1 MTFPG
6 VVFAFAALA
15 LDQPGVPHIRA
26 AEVAYEAGKQAQI
39 ERQWQ
44 RAAEAFRKATE
55 IEPTFLEAREN
66 LIAVYLDLGQRLDAA
81 AAITQLLEIEPAAQ
95 KYRLLLGQILL
106 EQKQPERALAQ
117 FSLLLKRD
125 PYNADGL
132 LGFATAARQVGM
144 NDRADEAMER
154 GKQHYPGDDR
164 FKSPPA
170 AARRSA
176 K

>member
-1 MTFPG
+1 MILP
-6 VVFAFAALA
+6 VVILAFAAFD

-26 AEVAYEAGKQAQI
+26 AEAAYEAGRQAQI

-44 RAAEAFRKATE
+44 YAAESFREAIG

-81 AAITQLLEIEPAAQ
+81 AAITQLLEIEPNAQ
-95 KYRLLLGQILL
+95 KYQLLLGQVLL
-106 EQKQPERALAQ
+106 EQKQPVKALAQ
-117 FSLLLKRD
+117 FSLVLKRD

-132 LGFATAARQVGM
+132 LGFAAAARQVGM
-144 NDRADEAMER
+144 NDRAEEAMER
-154 GKQHYPGDDR
+154 GRQRYPGDDR
-164 FKSPPA
+164 FKGPPA
-170 AARRSA
+170 AARRWA